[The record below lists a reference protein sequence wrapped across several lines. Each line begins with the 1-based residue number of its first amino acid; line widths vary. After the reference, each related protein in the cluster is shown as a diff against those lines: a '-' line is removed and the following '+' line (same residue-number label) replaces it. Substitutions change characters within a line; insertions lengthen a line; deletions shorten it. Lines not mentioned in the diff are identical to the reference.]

1 MTETIR
7 RARVED
13 AQAIAE
19 VHVVSWRTTYKGI
32 MSDEELANLSVERR
46 RLMWEHQLNDAQV
59 ITYVAENEHG
69 CIVGF
74 AAGGPNRT
82 DDDNPRETDMY
93 HSELYEVYLI
103 QEVQRHG
110 LGHRLVHALVEDL
123 RKRGYQS
130 MILWVAADNT
140 PARTFYETLGGV
152 YLSTQQLELGGMIL
166 DEVSYG
172 WENIDVLV

>member
-19 VHVVSWRTTYKGI
+19 VHVASWRTTYKGI
-32 MSDEELANLSVERR
+32 MSDEELANLSVDRR
-46 RLMWEHQLNDAQV
+46 QLMWEHQLRDAQV
-59 ITYVAENEHG
+59 MTYVAEDERG
-69 CIVGF
+69 RIVGF
-74 AAGGPNRT
+74 VAGGPNRT
-82 DDDNPRETDMY
+82 DSDNPRETDIY
-93 HSELYEVYLI
+93 HSELYEIYLL

-110 LGHRLVHALVEDL
+110 LGSRLTRRLVEDF
-123 RKRGYQS
+123 REQGYQS

-140 PARTFYETLGGV
+140 SARKFYETLGGT
-152 YLSTQQLELGGMIL
+152 YISTQQLELGGMIL

-172 WENIDVLV
+172 WDDIDAI